1 MQHPNQTTEN
11 VQEQLS
17 PIISP
22 AITLMFEGISKE
34 KHEDA
39 NKTALIQNSMNSLAL
54 NSTGDEIENERIS
67 QICVGSDG
75 KEMIHQQ
82 EKQDQIEFASNAID
96 DCKEFLRAKRYSLEP
111 PVNVRPSMD
120 SPS

>member
-39 NKTALIQNSMNSLAL
+39 NKTALIQNSMNSLVL

-96 DCKEFLRAKRYSLEP
+96 DCKEFLRAKRHSVEP
-111 PVNVRPSMD
+111 SVNVGPSID